1 MNTRLSVLAVLSLG
15 LLALAGAAVY
25 AQLQKGNYEAAPL
38 GHIEQGTKSENS
50 PASEYG
56 VSSYPLHPPEL
67 AAGDGK
73 AETEAYCSV
82 CHTTRYVTMQPPL
95 PAATWEAEM
104 TKMKKTFGA
113 TIPDEASSKITHYL
127 QEHYTPE
134 TRKR

>member
-1 MNTRLSVLAVLSLG
+1 MNTRGRVPAILLVG
-15 LLALAGAAVY
+15 LLTLAGAAVY
-25 AQLQKGNYEAAPL
+25 AQLRKGEYKATAL
-38 GHIEQGTKSENS
+38 GRIVQSTTGENS
-50 PASEYG
+50 PGSVYG

-67 AAGDGK
+67 EPGDGK

-82 CHTTRYVTMQPPL
+82 CHSTRYVTMQPPL
-95 PAATWEAEM
+95 PGATWEAEV

-113 TIPDEASSKITHYL
+113 TIPDEAASKITRYL